1 MLIVVVG
8 VTLPMAGLALFGSTG
23 VEVSSAIEVLIIN
36 PVEAVFVA
44 SAVLVEVLPM
54 LPGLDVEVLID
65 MAGLAV
71 SVTVF
76 VTV

>member
-1 MLIVVVG
+1 
-8 VTLPMAGLALFGSTG
+8 
-23 VEVSSAIEVLIIN
+23 
-36 PVEAVFVA
+36 VFVG
-44 SAVLVEVLPM
+44 SEVLVEVLPM

-65 MAGLAV
+65 MAGLGV